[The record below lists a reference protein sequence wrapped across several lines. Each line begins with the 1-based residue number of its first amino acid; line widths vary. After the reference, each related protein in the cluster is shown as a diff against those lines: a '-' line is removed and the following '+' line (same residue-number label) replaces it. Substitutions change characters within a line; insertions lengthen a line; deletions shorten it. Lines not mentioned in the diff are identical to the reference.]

1 VTTPGLRLGAP
12 GVYRSPQRIEP
23 RFQPVRLDVCGF
35 VGVALRGPANS
46 AVLVQSWSDYQRI
59 FGGYER
65 PGNGPDRMLPYAV
78 AAFFAQGATRAY
90 VLRVAPA
97 DSDPDAT
104 AAAAC
109 ACYQVGPVQLAAANE
124 GSWGN
129 GLDITVAYEAAQ
141 SFAGQPDPG
150 AEAALLL
157 PPGLT
162 LPVGTLLR
170 LRAGGLAAVGE
181 FRWVTGSGR
190 DASGQPLV
198 TVDPPLGAITT
209 PTVDADVVTAVLS
222 VTDQDPDFARSD
234 RIDGLGLDPRHPRFI
249 GAIIGD
255 LISELAGTETA
266 LVEATL
272 VRFAQPLT
280 GRLVPDSPLLAPLSG
295 SLISRGIDR
304 WDQIDSRSFFDD
316 DPSDADPLD
325 ELPHRGADLMAR
337 EDEIGLLCVP
347 DLFWAWPAAVPAPEP
362 DPDKPSACFQRCPA
376 STGPTGQISY
386 AASPVV
392 SARLDPRDPAQLP
405 TILALQARLV
415 ILADLYLRFVALLD
429 VPPGLALGDIVRW
442 RANFDSSYAAAYH
455 PWLGVPRVEP
465 PSLVAGQDEDAA
477 TAQVPS
483 GPPASAVQVPA
494 QALAPAVQVPPSA
507 FAAGIVAAREQRLGL
522 AWGPANEL
530 ALTAVTATDTIT
542 DSEHDQLHLIGINV
556 YRQERDGFRLTA
568 ARTLSSD
575 PDYRQLSV
583 RRLMTMIAL
592 TLNRQTQWLV
602 FEPNDT
608 ELRTNLTHTITAF
621 LRRLFRAR
629 ALAGSTEAESFF
641 VQCDDRL
648 NPPESQALGR
658 LIALVGVAPARPLE
672 YLVLRI
678 TQDTDGTINVEAGS
692 GQATG

>member
-1 VTTPGLRLGAP
+1 MTTPGLRLGAP

-35 VGVALRGPANS
+35 VGVTLRGPVNS
-46 AVLVQSWSDYQRI
+46 SVLVQSWSDYQRI

-78 AAFFAQGATRAY
+78 AAFFAQGAVRAY
-90 VLRVAPA
+90 VLRAAPA
-97 DSDPDAT
+97 DSDPDA

-129 GLDITVAYEAAQ
+129 RLDIVLAYEAAQ
-141 SFAGQPDPG
+141 SFVGQPDPG
-150 AEAALLL
+150 AETALLL
-157 PPGLT
+157 PPGLA

-209 PTVDADVVTAVLS
+209 QTVDADVVTAVLS
-222 VTDQDPDFARSD
+222 VTDQDPDFTRSD
-234 RIDGLGLDPRHPRFI
+234 RIDGLGLDPSHPRFI
-249 GAIIGD
+249 GAIVGD
-255 LISELAGTETA
+255 LSSELVGAETA

-280 GRLVPDSPLLAPLSG
+280 GRLVPDGPLLAPLSG
-295 SLISRGIDR
+295 NLISRGTDR

-316 DPSDADPLD
+316 APSDADPLD

-337 EDEIGLLCVP
+337 EEEIGLLCVP
-347 DLFWAWPAAVPAPEP
+347 DLLWAWPPAMPAPEP
-362 DPDKPSACFQRCPA
+362 DPDEPSACFQRCPA
-376 STGPTGQISY
+376 SPGPTAQIRY

-405 TILALQARLV
+405 TILGLQARLV
-415 ILADLYLRFVALLD
+415 TLAGLYLRFVALLD

-465 PSLVAGQDEDAA
+465 PSLATGQDEDAA
-477 TAQVPS
+477 SAAQVPS
-483 GPPASAVQVPA
+483 EPPASAAQAPA
-494 QALAPAVQVPPSA
+494 QALAPTVQVPPSA
-507 FAAGIVAAREQRLGL
+507 FTAGIIAAREQRLGI

-530 ALTAVTATDTIT
+530 ALTAVTATDAIT

-592 TLNRQTQWLV
+592 TLDRQTQWLV
-602 FEPNDT
+602 FEPNNTD
-608 ELRTNLTHTITAF
+608 LRSRLTHTITAF
-621 LRRLFRAR
+621 MRGLFQAG
-629 ALAGSTEAESFF
+629 ALAGSTEDESFF
-641 VQCDDRL
+641 VQCDDQL

-658 LIALVGVAPARPLE
+658 LIALVGVAPASPLE

-678 TQDTDGTINVEAGS
+678 TQDTDGTISVEAGS
-692 GQATG
+692 GG